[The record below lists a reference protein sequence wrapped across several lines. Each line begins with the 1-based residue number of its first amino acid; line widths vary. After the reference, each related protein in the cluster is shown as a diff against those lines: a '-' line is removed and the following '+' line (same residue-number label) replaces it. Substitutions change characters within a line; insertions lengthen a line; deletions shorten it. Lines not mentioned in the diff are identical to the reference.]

1 MAQVR
6 IDAASAA
13 ISRAVS
19 ATTDRFQRTHLLPA
33 YVEVMVSAGK
43 VKNARNACREL
54 AEVAETFDAGVLG
67 AMAVP
72 PIPSLTPKGPRYGAN
87 ATPGR
92 IQVNLKLFLTNS

>member
-43 VKNARNACREL
+43 VKMHATL
-54 AEVAETFDAGVLG
+54 VA
-67 AMAVP
+67 
-72 PIPSLTPKGPRYGAN
+72 S
-87 ATPGR
+87 
-92 IQVNLKLFLTNS
+92 